1 MEEIGVSK
9 FKAACLAVLERVHKT
24 RKPIRVT
31 RFGEPIAEV
40 VPPDPKPT
48 RKRWMGGMV
57 GTSRVIGD
65 IASPASDD

>member
-9 FKAACLAVLERVHKT
+9 FKATCLAVLERVQKM

-40 VPPDPKPT
+40 VPPAPKL
-48 RKRWMGGMV
+48 KGKHWMGGTL
-57 GTSRVIGD
+57 G
-65 IASPASDD
+65 PAA